1 MIPSVPDAVRTAVGK
16 SNTELLLIY
25 ILKVYCSTKLLAI
38 MEVLVN
44 NKLYAV
50 QPATS
55 VAALLQFIQLPT
67 TKGIAVAVNRSV
79 VPRSAWNATVLS
91 PADQVMI
98 IQATQGG

>member
-1 MIPSVPDAVRTAVGK
+1 
-16 SNTELLLIY
+16 
-25 ILKVYCSTKLLAI
+25 

-50 QPATS
+50 QPETTVS
-55 VAALLQFIQLPT
+55 ALLQFIQLPT
-67 TKGIAVAVNRSV
+67 TKGIAVAVNRRV
-79 VPRSAWNATVLS
+79 VPRPAWSDTTLS

>member
-1 MIPSVPDAVRTAVGK
+1 
-16 SNTELLLIY
+16 
-25 ILKVYCSTKLLAI
+25 

-50 QPATS
+50 QADTT
-55 VAALLQFIQLPT
+55 VASLLQFIQLPT

-79 VPRSAWNATVLS
+79 VPRAEWPATTLS